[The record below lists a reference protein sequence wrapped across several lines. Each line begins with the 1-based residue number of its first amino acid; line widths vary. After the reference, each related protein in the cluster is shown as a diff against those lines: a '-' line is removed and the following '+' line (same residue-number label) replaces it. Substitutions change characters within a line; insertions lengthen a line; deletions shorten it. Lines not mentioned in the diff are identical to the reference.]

1 MGGSKN
7 VYASVKAYSK
17 RGKLLTRG
25 DFQTLA
31 ESRDL
36 EELMTRIK
44 NTVYAE
50 AVADVQK
57 PYSSQNIESALRSKL
72 ADIHYSIAKTSGNSA
87 VLDAYYMKFIVSNLK
102 LILKGKILGKP
113 QEEIESHVNLHAEEL
128 IKQRDVI
135 VKALVAKD
143 FEEAVASLNSVEFAD
158 EIAKAAA
165 LYNEKKNLQ
174 IFDTYFDKILFQQ
187 LAGAMKNYADKA
199 ATKIVSMDIDFY
211 NILSVIRGKFWGLQE
226 EQIQDLVINTS
237 PPAKELLGRMI
248 AAASV
253 RDAFN
258 ELSSTKYKDLVPQV
272 ENELDAIAG
281 FERAFE
287 LSIYN
292 SSLRSFTQ
300 MFSFATI
307 VGITKLTSFEVRN
320 LAAIAFAVE
329 QKIPTETTMSSHDF
343 CPTPISSIPRNLFS
357 NRRTHHWSSYWL
369 WPSFCYT
376 CLLRKN
382 FKSDNQTYELSIR
395 SQKR

>member
-17 RGKLLTRG
+17 RGKLLTKS

-44 NTVYAE
+44 NTVYGE
-50 AVADVQK
+50 AVAEVQK
-57 PYSSQNIESALRSKL
+57 PYSSSNIESALRSKL
-72 ADIHYSIAKTSGNSA
+72 ADIHYSIAKTSGNSG

-102 LILKGKILGKP
+102 LILKGKVLGKT
-113 QEEIESHVNLHAEEL
+113 QEEIETHINLHAEEL
-128 IKQRDVI
+128 IKQRDVV

-143 FEEAVASLNSVEFAD
+143 VEEAVASLNSVQFGD

-165 LYNEKKNLQ
+165 LYNEKKNVQ
-174 IFDTYFDKILFQQ
+174 VFDTYFDKILFQY
-187 LAGAMKNYADKA
+187 LAGAMKNYADKD
-199 ATKIVSMDIDFY
+199 ATKIVAMEIDFY

-226 EQIQDLVINTS
+226 DQIQDLVIGTN
-237 PPAKELLGRMI
+237 PPARELLARMM
-248 AAASV
+248 AAASI

-258 ELSSTKYKDLVPQV
+258 ELSSTKYKDLIPQI
-272 ENELDAIAG
+272 ENELDAIAE

-287 LSIYN
+287 MLIYKTSLS
-292 SSLRSFTQ
+292 SFTK

-307 VGITKLTSFEVRN
+307 VGITKLTAFEVRN

-329 QKIPTETTMSSHDF
+329 QKIPTETTMSKL
-343 CPTPISSIPRNLFS
+343 IL
-357 NRRTHHWSSYWL
+357 
-369 WPSFCYT
+369 
-376 CLLRKN
+376 
-382 FKSDNQTYELSIR
+382 EEE
-395 SQKR
+395 

>member
-17 RGKLLTRG
+17 RGKLLARA
-25 DFQTLA
+25 DYQTLA

-44 NTVYAE
+44 NTVYGD

-57 PYSSQNIESALRSKL
+57 PYTSQTIEAALRSQL
-72 ADIHYSIAKTSGNSA
+72 ADIHYSIAKTSGNSG

-102 LILKGKILGKP
+102 LILKGKVLGKT

-128 IKQRDVI
+128 IKQRDVV

-143 FEEAVASLNSVEFAD
+143 LEEAVASLNSIEFGE

-174 IFDTYFDKILFQQ
+174 VFDTYFDKVLFQH
-187 LAGAMKNYADKA
+187 LAGAMKNYADKD
-199 ATKIVSMDIDFY
+199 ATKIVAMDIDFY

-226 EQIQDLVINTS
+226 EQIQDLIISTS
-237 PPAKELLGRMI
+237 PPARELLGRMMS
-248 AAASV
+248 AATI

-258 ELSSTKYKDLVPQV
+258 ELGSTKYKDLVPQV
-272 ENELDAIAG
+272 ENELDAIAE

-287 LSIYN
+287 MEIYRA
-292 SSLRSFTQ
+292 SLRSFTK

-307 VGITKLTSFEVRN
+307 VGITKLTSFEIRN
-320 LAAIAFAVE
+320 LAAIAFAIE
-329 QKIPTETTMSSHDF
+329 QKISTEVTMSKLILD
-343 CPTPISSIPRNLFS
+343 
-357 NRRTHHWSSYWL
+357 
-369 WPSFCYT
+369 
-376 CLLRKN
+376 
-382 FKSDNQTYELSIR
+382 EE
-395 SQKR
+395 

>member
-17 RGKLLTRG
+17 RGKLLTKS

-44 NTVYAE
+44 NTVYGD

-57 PYSSQNIESALRSKL
+57 PYTSQGIESALRSQL
-72 ADIHYSIAKTSGNSA
+72 ADVHYSIAKTSGNSA

-102 LILKGKILGKP
+102 LILKGKVLGKP
-113 QEEIESHVNLHAEEL
+113 QEEIETLVNLHAEEL
-128 IKQRDVI
+128 IKQRDVVI
-135 VKALVAKD
+135 KALVAKD
-143 FEEAVASLNSVEFAD
+143 LEEAVASLNSVQFGE
-158 EIAKAAA
+158 EITKAAA
-165 LYNEKKNLQ
+165 LYNEKKNIQ
-174 IFDTYFDKILFQQ
+174 IFDTYFDKILFQH
-187 LAGAMKNYADKA
+187 LAGAMKNYADKE
-199 ATKIVSMDIDFY
+199 ATKIVAMDIDFY

-226 EQIQDLVINTS
+226 DQIQDLIIPTS
-237 PPAKELLGRMI
+237 PPARELLGRMM
-248 AAASV
+248 AAATV

-258 ELSSTKYKDLVPQV
+258 ELASTKYKDLVPQV
-272 ENELDAIAG
+272 ENELDSIAE

-287 LSIYN
+287 MAIYQ
-292 SSLRSFTQ
+292 SSLRSFTK

-329 QKIPTETTMSSHDF
+329 QKIPTETTMSKL
-343 CPTPISSIPRNLFS
+343 IL
-357 NRRTHHWSSYWL
+357 
-369 WPSFCYT
+369 
-376 CLLRKN
+376 
-382 FKSDNQTYELSIR
+382 EEE
-395 SQKR
+395 

>member
-17 RGKLLTRG
+17 RGKLLTKS

-44 NTVYAE
+44 NTVYGD
-50 AVADVQK
+50 AVPDVQK
-57 PYSSQNIESALRSKL
+57 PYTSQNIESALRSKL
-72 ADIHYSIAKTSGNSA
+72 ADIHYSIAKTSGNSG

-102 LILKGKILGKP
+102 LILKGKILGKA
-113 QEEIESHVNLHAEEL
+113 QEDIESHVNLHAEEL
-128 IKQRDVI
+128 IKQRDIVI
-135 VKALVAKD
+135 KALVAKD
-143 FEEAVASLNSVEFAD
+143 FEEAVASLNSVQFAD

-174 IFDTYFDKILFQQ
+174 VFDTYFDKILFQH
-187 LAGAMKNYADKA
+187 LAGAMKNYSDTE

-226 EQIQDLVINTS
+226 EQIQDLIIVTS
-237 PPAKELLGRMI
+237 PPARELLGRMM
-248 AAASV
+248 AAATL
-253 RDAFN
+253 RDAFS
-258 ELSSTKYKDLVPQV
+258 ELSNTKYKDLVPQV
-272 ENELDAIAG
+272 ENELDGIAE

-287 LSIYN
+287 MPNYTA
-292 SSLRSFTQ
+292 SLRSFTK

-307 VGITKLTSFEVRN
+307 VGITKLTSFEIRN

-329 QKIPTETTMSSHDF
+329 QKIPTETTMSKL
-343 CPTPISSIPRNLFS
+343 ILE
-357 NRRTHHWSSYWL
+357 
-369 WPSFCYT
+369 
-376 CLLRKN
+376 
-382 FKSDNQTYELSIR
+382 QE
-395 SQKR
+395 

>member
-17 RGKLLTRG
+17 RGKLLSKS

-44 NTVYAE
+44 NTVYGD

-57 PYSSQNIESALRSKL
+57 PYTSQGIESALRSHL
-72 ADIHYSIAKTSGNSA
+72 ADVHYSIAKTSGNSA

-102 LILKGKILGKP
+102 LILKGKVLGKP
-113 QEEIESHVNLHAEEL
+113 QEEIETLVNLHAEEL
-128 IKQRDVI
+128 IKQRDIVI
-135 VKALVAKD
+135 KALVAKD
-143 FEEAVASLNSVEFAD
+143 LEEAVASLNSVQFGE
-158 EIAKAAA
+158 EITKAAA
-165 LYNEKKNLQ
+165 LYNEKKNIQ
-174 IFDTYFDKILFQQ
+174 IFDTYFDKILFQH
-187 LAGAMKNYADKA
+187 LAGAMKNYADKE
-199 ATKIVSMDIDFY
+199 ATKIVAMDIDFY

-226 EQIQDLVINTS
+226 DQIQDLIIPTS
-237 PPAKELLGRMI
+237 PPARELLGRMM
-248 AAASV
+248 AAATV

-272 ENELDAIAG
+272 ENELDSIAE

-287 LSIYN
+287 MAIYQ
-292 SSLRSFTQ
+292 SSLRSFTK

-320 LAAIAFAVE
+320 LAAIAFAIE
-329 QKIPTETTMSSHDF
+329 QKIPTETTMSKL
-343 CPTPISSIPRNLFS
+343 IL
-357 NRRTHHWSSYWL
+357 
-369 WPSFCYT
+369 
-376 CLLRKN
+376 
-382 FKSDNQTYELSIR
+382 EEE
-395 SQKR
+395 